1 MNKSKTPSLDQMRLE
16 LMNKGGLSNQERR
29 ANRKKFME
37 PSKDK
42 RRFYHGS
49 KEPNI
54 VEFKTRKQIADE
66 NYPDDPSNDYRD
78 ERNAIFLSPD
88 PKFTRHFSVEGY
100 TDTGQ
105 APTTYPVHVQA
116 RNPFDFDKP
125 KHRENLWKTYHD
137 IYYNPESDLYAHG
150 PHDTAS
156 EKTLAETRMKK
167 RIHESHKD
175 ENNWPLFENPNVQQ
189 AIQDM
194 GHDSFYIRERGT
206 KNLGVYDPRK
216 IKSAIGN
223 RGTYDTTNPDINK
236 AKGGGIDYTE
246 RERKR
251 LKLGEILPHKERQ
264 KNLRKMLESSQIKDR
279 LYHATPSDIRDF
291 KPGGLDPRVSGHAMW
306 FSNDPTRTPA
316 AHHIGSYDNPKTGV
330 NVMPV
335 HVQAKNPLVID
346 DEGMLGWAR
355 DVYGEGSAEFP
366 YLMPKKWRDKVV
378 EDYDSII
385 LADPHKRGDSH
396 EIIMFH
402 PEKIKSAIGNRG
414 TYDTNVADI
423 NKAKGGSVPS
433 EPGSTPIKEGHV
445 RLYHQTDGDNLR
457 EIEKHGL
464 LLKHAKGIE
473 GPRAIYAGET
483 PFYGDATKKPTLEF
497 QVPKEHWD
505 APFVLRDVHPQ
516 DFISAHYPWH
526 RHARYLEDESGIKN
540 VLSGKFDTLKG
551 DEGKAVEY
559 IKNKYSTKK
568 AKGGEVHM
576 SEGDKP
582 NDAAFIGYLSPHG
595 KFESYPESVAKA
607 NDYHHSYT
615 IKDLDAYNAEGGL
628 TFVRMNSDPEI
639 TIKGTPA
646 MDPFHHKNSPMVS
659 DLARRIIKSGG
670 HHDMP
675 IKVEHMGFEKHEAP
689 YQGKYI
695 GTLRQWSMRNAEKKA
710 KGGNVMP
717 KYPSIEEMLQ
727 KLQESGRTPIM
738 PAPDRWFKKPEQH
751 PFQQKA
757 IEKLLAYTGHNREA
771 FPHGAHINPLTGEPL
786 DFEIMHDLGV
796 AIDPMTGT
804 PRMSGIKSG
813 LTEIDPKL
821 GSLTKSNLIRK
832 GLFKH
837 EGGDPL
843 LDRIKFLA
851 TIEKSGKGHHYGL
864 STHYESPAEL
874 VQEMRGNPTLRPHSR
889 GDIYGVGDEVGRIS
903 IKGMHHP
910 VFEKLVVA
918 PSGMNVQ
925 GKKLHKAKGGVTH
938 AHHLEIEERPL

>member
-1 MNKSKTPSLDQMRLE
+1 MHTDHCIKTRSSQPSATVGHTIQPTLTSPKPRGGGIDNFLKKSKIKQRVYHGT
-16 LMNKGGLSNQERR
+16 G
-29 ANRKKFME
+29 ANIADFK
-37 PSKDK
+37 PSKMGALGPGI
-42 RRFYHGS
+42 YVS
-49 KEPNI
+49 
-54 VEFKTRKQIADE
+54 T
-66 NYPDDPSNDYRD
+66 
-78 ERNAIFLSPD
+78 D
-88 PKFTRHFSVEGY
+88 PKVASGY
-100 TDTGQ
+100 ANVINNGREQ
-105 APTTYPVHVQA
+105 NNPNVMPLHIQA
-116 RNPFDFDKP
+116 RNPFTISHVNKSHDELFKHFD
-125 KHRENLWKTYHD
+125 
-137 IYYNPESDLYAHG
+137 PEGKLTDDQVIELV
-150 PHDTAS
+150 
-156 EKTLAETRMKK
+156 KK
-167 RIHESHKD
+167 AGYDSIHATESG
-175 ENNWPLFENPNVQQ
+175 EINML
-189 AIQDM
+189 
-194 GHDSFYIRERGT
+194 
-206 KNLGVYDPRK
+206 DPRR

-223 RGTYDTTNPDINK
+223 RGTYDTRDPIITR
-236 AKGGGIDYTE
+236 AKGGSIDYTE

-423 NKAKGGSVPS
+423 NKAKGGN
-433 EPGSTPIKEGHV
+433 I
-445 RLYHQTDGDNLR
+445 
-457 EIEKHGL
+457 
-464 LLKHAKGIE
+464 
-473 GPRAIYAGET
+473 
-483 PFYGDATKKPTLEF
+483 
-497 QVPKEHWD
+497 
-505 APFVLRDVHPQ
+505 
-516 DFISAHYPWH
+516 
-526 RHARYLEDESGIKN
+526 
-540 VLSGKFDTLKG
+540 
-551 DEGKAVEY
+551 
-559 IKNKYSTKK
+559 
-568 AKGGEVHM
+568 
-576 SEGDKP
+576 
-582 NDAAFIGYLSPHG
+582 
-595 KFESYPESVAKA
+595 
-607 NDYHHSYT
+607 
-615 IKDLDAYNAEGGL
+615 
-628 TFVRMNSDPEI
+628 
-639 TIKGTPA
+639 
-646 MDPFHHKNSPMVS
+646 
-659 DLARRIIKSGG
+659 
-670 HHDMP
+670 
-675 IKVEHMGFEKHEAP
+675 
-689 YQGKYI
+689 
-695 GTLRQWSMRNAEKKA
+695 
-710 KGGNVMP
+710 MP

-771 FPHGAHINPLTGEPL
+771 FPHGAHINPVTGEPL

-925 GKKLHKAKGGVTH
+925 GKKLHKANGGKVTH

>member
-1 MNKSKTPSLDQMRLE
+1 MNKPKIPSVGQMRHE
-16 LMNKGGLSNQERR
+16 LFVKGGEVLPHHQREKNK
-29 ANRKKFME
+29 AAYLKD
-37 PSKDK
+37 SKVKDVM
-42 RRFYHGS
+42 YHGTNEDFS
-49 KEPNI
+49 QFYPYAKPKTQGGENLHGSGAMFFTPDRELANKYSGANKTDSTHPKMKE
-54 VEFKTRKQIADE
+54 TG
-66 NYPDDPSNDYRD
+66 
-78 ERNAIFLSPD
+78 
-88 PKFTRHFSVEGY
+88 GY
-100 TDTGQ
+100 HAWPPESIHVGNVM
-105 APTTYPVHVQA
+105 PVHLNMT
-116 RNPFDFDKP
+116 NPLVVNAEGKM
-125 KHRENLWKTYHD
+125 YHQVEHH
-137 IYYNPESDLYAHG
+137 ILGA
-150 PHDTAS
+150 
-156 EKTLAETRMKK
+156 KK
-167 RIHESHKD
+167 K
-175 ENNWPLFENPNVQQ
+175 
-189 AIQDM
+189 
-194 GHDSFYIRERGT
+194 GHDSVILRNVVDAPGSAGSLQTHKHDAHVVFNP
-206 KNLGVYDPRK
+206 KQ

-223 RGTYDTTNPDINK
+223 RGTFDPNDPDITK
-236 AKGGGIDYTE
+236 AKGGIISQLRRNGKGVSSELEAMRRMSQGHRVFVTHEQDERPREITSVRELYAYT
-246 RERKR
+246 
-251 LKLGEILPHKERQ
+251 PDQ
-264 KNLRKMLESSQIKDR
+264 M
-279 LYHATPSDIRDF
+279 YT
-291 KPGGLDPRVSGHAMW
+291 
-306 FSNDPTRTPA
+306 
-316 AHHIGSYDNPKTGV
+316 
-330 NVMPV
+330 
-335 HVQAKNPLVID
+335 
-346 DEGMLGWAR
+346 
-355 DVYGEGSAEFP
+355 
-366 YLMPKKWRDKVV
+366 
-378 EDYDSII
+378 
-385 LADPHKRGDSH
+385 LA
-396 EIIMFH
+396 
-402 PEKIKSAIGNRG
+402 PEA
-414 TYDTNVADI
+414 
-423 NKAKGGSVPS
+423 KAKGGSVPS

-576 SEGDKP
+576 SEGGKP

-925 GKKLHKAKGGVTH
+925 GKKLHKAKGGKVTH